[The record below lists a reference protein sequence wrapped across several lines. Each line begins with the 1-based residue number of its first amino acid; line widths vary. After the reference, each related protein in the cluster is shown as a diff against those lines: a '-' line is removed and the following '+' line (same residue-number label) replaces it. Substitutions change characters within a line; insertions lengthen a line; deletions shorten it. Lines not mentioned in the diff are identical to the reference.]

1 VLRYNVPIIISY
13 SGKRRRSVKLER
25 KAQFTMPQHTPPADS
40 RRIKSGTIEA
50 KADPRLT
57 PPRGTA
63 RIVARERLLAQLL
76 DARRKRCVVLQ
87 GPAGCGKTSV
97 LIAWREALLSLGFDI
112 AWLTLA
118 PEDNDLTHFLDYL
131 VASLAQVDPAICH
144 EAALLGGRGIDD
156 EAVERTVIAL
166 VRGIAS
172 HPNDIVLVLD
182 DLHHLANA
190 RNHEALQWL
199 LDYAPANLHLVLV
212 SRGTVPLSLGRPRDQ
227 GLVLELDMRDLR
239 FTAAESEAF
248 LRAQLGEIGQRDAR
262 QMHELTDGW
271 VAGLQLFAMRLKG
284 KKPGAANLASAESL
298 AHAHLLDARG
308 FAEYF
313 EREVLSRLAPPE
325 VELLIRM
332 ASCTRQCAPLCIAL
346 IGDEQSPE
354 EVRGLLAR
362 LESDNLFIAP
372 IESSG
377 SETWYR
383 LNPLFRETLL
393 ERFRAR
399 SEFHQREVH
408 LAAWIWFRDHDHP
421 DEAVRHALLAGESAA
436 AADLVQQVAR
446 SMQVKGDLRKL
457 VGLMRLLPLAEVQA
471 RVGLRLWMVHLQLY
485 AREFDACAA
494 GLARLQEDIPAS
506 DLHSRYRHI
515 LLQAALAVQR
525 DDTDAAMSILPQM
538 LQIPADADG
547 LAVGGRNNL
556 LSWIYMRR
564 GEYEQARRIQLEA
577 PPPLVNGSPLMG
589 TSAGV
594 LNGRCIMGFSYALE
608 GKFIQVERICRDV
621 LFDADQRGSG
631 AAEAACFAAAL
642 LGEVLYEFSELD
654 AARKLL
660 EDRIDVLE
668 RVSIPDSVL
677 RVLTV
682 LSAAHWV
689 AGHQLD
695 AFAYLE
701 RLEEYASQHGLHRLV
716 AHSLAEQIHLHLLS
730 GQFDAAEA
738 ALARLDVMAARIV
751 ATQSGTVAD
760 IGAMAERSHIN
771 WCVAHEDFDGAAAR
785 LQSLIPFCEARGWQ
799 RHVAHFQMQGA
810 LVDSRRGRT
819 DAARHA
825 VLAALRRGHRLGLV
839 RSLLDADPGALDLI
853 TQVVQGEPHDPVLS
867 FYVGRLQVAQQAT
880 SPRNTAS
887 AVQDGRSTP
896 AASIETL
903 SERETRVV
911 GLLAQA
917 LPNKKIART
926 LGISPE
932 TVKWHLKNIYG
943 KLGVAS
949 RDEAV
954 ARVRDLELG
963 SRSNTGQADQ
973 AGQAG

>member
-1 VLRYNVPIIISY
+1 
-13 SGKRRRSVKLER
+13 
-25 KAQFTMPQHTPPADS
+25 MPQNPPPAEQS
-40 RRIKSGTIEA
+40 RANTSTSTAKS
-50 KADPRLT
+50 KADPRLI
-57 PPRGTA
+57 PPRGAA
-63 RIVARERLLAQLL
+63 RIVARERLLTQLL

-97 LIAWREALLSLGFDI
+97 VIAWREALLSLGFDI

-131 VASLAQVDPAICH
+131 VASLAQVDPMMCR
-144 EAALLGGRGIDD
+144 EATLLGGRGMDD
-156 EAVERTVIAL
+156 ETVERTVIAL
-166 VRGIAS
+166 VRGVAS
-172 HPNDIVLVLD
+172 HPNDVVLVLD
-182 DLHHLANA
+182 DLHHVVNE

-239 FTAAESEAF
+239 LTAAESETF
-248 LRAQLGEIGQRDAR
+248 LKAQLGDIDQRDAR
-262 QMHELTDGW
+262 RMHEQTDGW
-271 VAGLQLFAMRLKG
+271 VAGLQLFAMRLK
-284 KKPGAANLASAESL
+284 KKKQGAEDNTSADSL
-298 AHAHLLDARG
+298 AHAQLHDARG

-325 VELLIRM
+325 VELLVRM
-332 ASCTRQCAPLCIAL
+332 ASCTRLCAPLCVAL
-346 IGDEQSPE
+346 IGDEQSPA
-354 EVRGLLAR
+354 EVRALLAR

-399 SEFHQREVH
+399 SELHQREVH
-408 LAAWIWFRDHDHP
+408 LAAWIWFRDHEQP

-436 AADLVQQVAR
+436 AADLVLRVAR
-446 SMQVKGDLRKL
+446 TMQIKGDLRKL
-457 VGLMRLLPLAEVQA
+457 IGLIRLLPVAEVQS
-471 RVGLRLWMVHLQLY
+471 RIGLRLWMVHLHLY
-485 AREFDACAA
+485 AREFDACAE
-494 GLARLQEDIPAS
+494 GIARLQNDIPAA
-506 DLHSRYRHI
+506 DAYSRYRLI

-525 DDTDAAMSILPQM
+525 DDTDAAISVLPLMQ
-538 LQIPADADG
+538 QIPADADS
-547 LAVGGRNNL
+547 LTVGGRNNL
-556 LSWIYMRR
+556 LSWIHMRR
-564 GEYEQARRIQLEA
+564 GEYEEARRIQREA
-577 PPPLVNGSPLMG
+577 APLPVDGQPIMG
-589 TSAGV
+589 TSAGL
-594 LNGRCIMGFSYALE
+594 LNGRCIAGFSYALE
-608 GKFIQVERICRDV
+608 GKFIQVERISRDV
-621 LFDADQRGSG
+621 LFEADQRGSA

-642 LGEVLYEFSELD
+642 LGEVLYEFSDLE

-682 LSAAHWV
+682 LSAVHWV
-689 AGHQLD
+689 AGHRLD

-701 RLEEYASQHGLHRLV
+701 RLEEYALQHGLQRLV
-716 AHSLAEQIHLHLLS
+716 AHSVAEQIHRHLLC

-738 ALARLDVMAARIV
+738 GLARLDMMAARI
-751 ATQSGTVAD
+751 ASTPSRTSAE
-760 IGAMAERSHIN
+760 IHTMAERSHID
-771 WCVAHEDFDGAAAR
+771 WCVAHEDFEGAAVR
-785 LQSLIPFCEARGWQ
+785 LQQLIPFCEARGWQ
-799 RHVAHFQMQGA
+799 RHVAHFQMLA
-810 LVDSRRGRT
+810 AVADARRGRT
-819 DAARHA
+819 DAARQA

-853 TQVVQGEPHDPVLS
+853 AKVVEGEPHDPVLS
-867 FYVGRLQVAQQAT
+867 FYVSRLQAAHQA
-880 SPRNTAS
+880 SLGSGAAPAPQSAS
-887 AVQDGRSTP
+887 RSTP
-896 AASIETL
+896 MVGADTL

-911 GLLAQA
+911 SLLAQA

-943 KLGVAS
+943 KLGVTS

-954 ARVRDLELG
+954 ARVRDFELG
-963 SRSNTGQADQ
+963 SPPATGTADE
-973 AGQAG
+973 AD

>member
-1 VLRYNVPIIISY
+1 
-13 SGKRRRSVKLER
+13 
-25 KAQFTMPQHTPPADS
+25 MPQNPPPAD
-40 RRIKSGTIEA
+40 RRCANAGTAES
-50 KADPRLT
+50 KADPRLI
-57 PPRGTA
+57 PPRGAA
-63 RIVARERLLAQLL
+63 RIVARERLITQLL

-97 LIAWREALLSLGFDI
+97 VIAWREALLSLGFDI

-131 VASLAQVDPAICH
+131 VASLAQVDPVMCR
-144 EAALLGGRGIDD
+144 EATLLGGRGMDD
-156 EAVERTVIAL
+156 ETVERTVIAL

-172 HPNDIVLVLD
+172 HPNDVVLVLD
-182 DLHHLANA
+182 DLHHVANA

-212 SRGTVPLSLGRPRDQ
+212 SRGTVPFSLGRPRDQ

-248 LRAQLGEIGQRDAR
+248 LKAQLGDIGQRDAR
-262 QMHELTDGW
+262 HMHEQTDGW
-271 VAGLQLFAMRLKG
+271 VAGLQLFAMRLK
-284 KKPGAANLASAESL
+284 KKKQGAEDNTSADSL
-298 AHAHLLDARG
+298 AHAQLHDARD
-308 FAEYF
+308 FAGYF

-325 VELLIRM
+325 VELLVRM
-332 ASCTRQCAPLCIAL
+332 ASCTRLCAPLCVAL
-346 IGDEQSPE
+346 IGNEQSPV
-354 EVRGLLAR
+354 EVRALLAR

-393 ERFRAR
+393 ERFHAR
-399 SEFHQREVH
+399 SELHQREVH
-408 LAAWIWFRDHDHP
+408 RAAWIWFRDHEQP

-436 AADLVQQVAR
+436 AADLVLRVAR
-446 SMQVKGDLRKL
+446 TMQIKGDLRKL
-457 VGLMRLLPLAEVQA
+457 VGLIRLLPVAEVQT
-471 RVGLRLWMVHLQLY
+471 RIGLRLWMVHLHLY

-494 GLARLQEDIPAS
+494 GIARLQSDIPAS
-506 DLHSRYRHI
+506 DAHSRYRLI

-525 DDTDAAMSILPQM
+525 DDTDEAMSVLPLMQ
-538 LQIPADADG
+538 QIPAEADS
-547 LAVGGRNNL
+547 LTVGGRNNL

-564 GEYEQARRIQLEA
+564 GEYEEARRIQREA
-577 PPPLVNGSPLMG
+577 PHLLVDGQPIMG
-589 TSAGV
+589 TSAGL
-594 LNGRCIMGFSYALE
+594 LNGRCIAGFSYALE
-608 GKFIQVERICRDV
+608 GKFIQVERISRDV
-621 LFDADQRGSG
+621 LFEADQRGSA

-642 LGEVLYEFSELD
+642 LGEVLYEFSDLE

-689 AGHQLD
+689 AGHRLD

-701 RLEEYASQHGLHRLV
+701 RLEEYATQHGLHRLV
-716 AHSLAEQIHLHLLS
+716 AHSVAEQIHRHLLC

-738 ALARLDVMAARIV
+738 GLARLDMMAARI
-751 ATQSGTVAD
+751 ASTPSGAGAE
-760 IGAMAERSHIN
+760 IHAMAERSHID
-771 WCVAHEDFDGAAAR
+771 WCVAHEDFEGAAVR
-785 LQSLIPFCEARGWQ
+785 LQLLIPFCEARGWQ
-799 RHVAHFQMQGA
+799 RHVAHFQMQA
-810 LVDSRRGRT
+810 AVVDARRGRT

-853 TQVVQGEPHDPVLS
+853 TEVVQGEPHDPMLS
-867 FYVGRLQVAQQAT
+867 FYVSRLQAAQQAT
-880 SPRNTAS
+880 RSDGGQP
-887 AVQDGRSTP
+887 AVQSGGRSMPT
-896 AASIETL
+896 AGAEML

-911 GLLAQA
+911 SLLAQA

-943 KLGVAS
+943 KLGVTS

-954 ARVRDLELG
+954 ARVRDFELG
-963 SRSNTGQADQ
+963 SPPIPGAADE
-973 AGQAG
+973 AD

>member
-1 VLRYNVPIIISY
+1 
-13 SGKRRRSVKLER
+13 
-25 KAQFTMPQHTPPADS
+25 MPQNPPPADPNRANAS
-40 RRIKSGTIEA
+40 TAKS
-50 KADPRLT
+50 KADPKLI
-57 PPRGTA
+57 PPRGAA
-63 RIVARERLLAQLL
+63 RIVARERLLTQLL

-97 LIAWREALLSLGFDI
+97 VIAWREALLSLGFDI

-118 PEDNDLTHFLDYL
+118 LEDNDLTHFLDYL
-131 VASLAQVDPAICH
+131 VASLAHVDPVMCR
-144 EAALLGGRGIDD
+144 EATLLGGRGMDD

-172 HPNDIVLVLD
+172 HPNDVVLVLD
-182 DLHHLANA
+182 DLHHVTNA

-212 SRGTVPLSLGRPRDQ
+212 SRGTVPFSLGRPRDQ

-248 LRAQLGEIGQRDAR
+248 LKAQLGDIDSRDAR
-262 QMHELTDGW
+262 HMHEQTDGW
-271 VAGLQLFAMRLKG
+271 VAGLQLFAMRLKK
-284 KKPGAANLASAESL
+284 KKPGAEDTPSANSLDL
-298 AHAHLLDARG
+298 AHAQLHDARG
-308 FAEYF
+308 FADYF

-325 VELLIRM
+325 VELLVRM
-332 ASCTRQCAPLCIAL
+332 ASCTRLCAPLCVAL
-346 IGDEQSPE
+346 IGDEQSPA
-354 EVRGLLAR
+354 EVRALLAR

-393 ERFRAR
+393 ERFHAR
-399 SEFHQREVH
+399 SELHQREVH
-408 LAAWIWFRDHDHP
+408 LAAWIWFRDHEQP

-436 AADLVQQVAR
+436 AADLVLRIAR
-446 SMQVKGDLRKL
+446 TMQIKGELRKL
-457 VGLMRLLPLAEVQA
+457 IGLIRLLPVSEVQT
-471 RVGLRLWMVHLQLY
+471 RIGLRLWMVHLHLY

-494 GLARLQEDIPAS
+494 GIARLQSDIPAS
-506 DLHSRYRHI
+506 DANSRYRLT

-525 DDTDAAMSILPQM
+525 DDTDEAMSVLPLMQ
-538 LQIPADADG
+538 QIPADADS
-547 LAVGGRNNL
+547 LTVGGRNNL

-564 GEYEQARRIQLEA
+564 GEYEEARRIQREA
-577 PPPLVNGSPLMG
+577 PPLLVNGQPIMS
-589 TSAGV
+589 TSAGL
-594 LNGRCIMGFSYALE
+594 LNGRCIAGFSYALE
-608 GKFIQVERICRDV
+608 GKFIQVERISRDV
-621 LFDADQRGSG
+621 LFEADQRGSA

-642 LGEVLYEFSELD
+642 LGEVLYEFSDLE

-682 LSAAHWV
+682 LSAVHWV
-689 AGHQLD
+689 AGHRMD

-701 RLEEYASQHGLHRLV
+701 RLEEYALQHGLHRLV
-716 AHSLAEQIHLHLLS
+716 AHSVAEQIHRHLLC

-738 ALARLDVMAARIV
+738 GLARLDMMVARI
-751 ATQSGTVAD
+751 ASTPSGTIAE
-760 IGAMAERSHIN
+760 IHAMAERSHID
-771 WCVAHEDFDGAAAR
+771 WCVAHEDFEGAAVR
-785 LQSLIPFCEARGWQ
+785 LQLLIPFCEARGWQ
-799 RHVAHFQMQGA
+799 RHVAHFQMQA
-810 LVDSRRGRT
+810 AVVDTRRGRT

-853 TQVVQGEPHDPVLS
+853 VKVVQGEPHDPVLS
-867 FYVGRLQVAQQAT
+867 FYVSRLQAAHQAT
-880 SPRNTAS
+880 GSDGGAPTVQIGARSAPTAG
-887 AVQDGRSTP
+887 A
-896 AASIETL
+896 ETL

-911 GLLAQA
+911 SLLAQA

-943 KLGVAS
+943 KLGVTS

-954 ARVRDLELG
+954 ARVRDFELG
-963 SRSNTGQADQ
+963 SPPVIGTADE
-973 AGQAG
+973 AD